1 MLAPAATGE
10 PQGSH
15 RGFSQPL
22 ARWAML
28 WLALF
33 AASQMDAEPGS
44 LSSPRKQTY
53 GPRLLSQFH
62 DKTHCLLTHMWPQ
75 TRELLWLILFV

>member
-1 MLAPAATGE
+1 
-10 PQGSH
+10 
-15 RGFSQPL
+15 
-22 ARWAML
+22 ML

-33 AASQMDAEPGS
+33 DASQMDAEPGS

-62 DKTHCLLTHMWPQ
+62 DKTHLPAHSYVAANQKLS
-75 TRELLWLILFV
+75 WLILLV